1 MQQTE
6 KLSAYMDGYEV
17 EGEFTETLCNDTEL
31 QQKWANYHC
40 IRQVMRAEEALLPID
55 FSEKMA
61 KLIEDE
67 EIESTQSQVA
77 QTSKGVLKLHRWR
90 TAFQQ
95 MAIAASV
102 CLIAV
107 VGVNMVNTQE
117 EVAQVEQPVLQT
129 LPFSNA
135 IQPVSYNSPSK
146 VQPSEAQIEHQQRRI
161 NALLQNHEL
170 QRRTLGEQLGGNERE
185 KQGSQTSATEIPTP

>member
-17 EGEFTETLCNDTEL
+17 EGEFTETLCNDAEL
-31 QQKWANYHC
+31 QQKWASYHR
-40 IRQVMRAEEALLPID
+40 IRQVMRTEEALLPVD

-61 KLIEDE
+61 KLIENE
-67 EIESTQSQVA
+67 EIEPVQPQVA
-77 QTSKGVLKLHRWR
+77 QTSKSALKLRRWR
-90 TAFQQ
+90 TALQQ

-102 CLIAV
+102 CLVAV

-185 KQGSQTSATEIPTP
+185 KQRSQTSATEIPTP

>member
-40 IRQVMRAEEALLPID
+40 IRQVMRAEEALLPAD

-67 EIESTQSQVA
+67 EIESTQPQIA
-77 QTSKGVLKLHRWR
+77 QSSKGMLKLHRWR

-107 VGVNMVNTQE
+107 VGVNMLNTQE
-117 EVAQVEQPVLQT
+117 EVAQVEQPALQT

-146 VQPSEAQIEHQQRRI
+146 VQPSEAQLEYQQRRI

-170 QRRTLGEQLGGNERE
+170 QRRTINEQFGGNEGE
-185 KQGSQTSATEIPTP
+185 KQQSQTSATEIPAP

>member
-6 KLSAYMDGYEV
+6 KLSAYMDGYDV
-17 EGEFTETLCNDTEL
+17 EGKFTETLCNDTKL

-40 IRQVMRAEEALLPID
+40 IRQVMRAEEALLPAD

-67 EIESTQSQVA
+67 EIESTQPQIA
-77 QTSKGVLKLHRWR
+77 QSSKGMLKLHRWR

-107 VGVNMVNTQE
+107 VGVNMLNTQE
-117 EVAQVEQPVLQT
+117 EVAQVEQPALQT

-146 VQPSEAQIEHQQRRI
+146 VQPSEAQLEYQQRRI

-170 QRRTLGEQLGGNERE
+170 QRRTINEQFGGNEGE
-185 KQGSQTSATEIPTP
+185 KQQSQTSATEIPAP